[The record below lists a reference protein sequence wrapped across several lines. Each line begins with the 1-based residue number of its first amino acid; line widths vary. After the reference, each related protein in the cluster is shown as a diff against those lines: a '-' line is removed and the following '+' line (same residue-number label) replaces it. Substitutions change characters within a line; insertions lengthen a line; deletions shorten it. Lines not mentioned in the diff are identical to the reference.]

1 MKYFIGTSLTM
12 VYGQKNTMINLQ
24 RYYHDIFGCVV
35 VEVAVMM
42 TVVVLAYA
50 FKNSCASGCRP
61 SLEKC
66 SVPTIFIDSIN

>member
-1 MKYFIGTSLTM
+1 MKYFIGTSLNI
-12 VYGQKNTMINLQ
+12 YGHKKTMINLQ

-50 FKNSCASGCRP
+50 
-61 SLEKC
+61 
-66 SVPTIFIDSIN
+66 